1 VKLAVI
7 IVFANLYFICKGF
20 VRPYYFLLGY
30 VWMAFLYPQGFLD
43 DPFRGL
49 PFPPLLG
56 ILAIL
61 GYIFVDRRPLPRFTN
76 VFLLLVLFAVWV
88 TCTTYLWAEV
98 PYAAAVKWNWAITS
112 IGTSL
117 IMPFLLRTR
126 REIESTFLVVF
137 FALSAHI
144 GTAAA
149 KALTGGGGYG
159 VLATL
164 IRDNSYLGE
173 SSTLA
178 TVTVMSLPL
187 AMYVG
192 LHSLCA
198 DAIPFRRISLMVYT
212 LVAVAAIVGTSAR
225 TGLVALGAY
234 VLLAVRSFWKKALL
248 AASVVAIG
256 YALLPYMPT
265 WWTSRMQT
273 IQTYETEISAASRLD
288 VWQWTFE
295 YVKTHPLGGG
305 FDVYRINGLNPSA
318 TGPPSGRA
326 FHNIYFETLG
336 EQGFVGSGL
345 YLLILGGVL
354 IGSFR
359 LAKNKDG
366 ADDWVPRAA
375 RTIFTTTAI
384 FAVGGS
390 FIGIASQ
397 PIGYALFGAYLSLRQ
412 FVTERAREKEQQ
424 AAQHESQAC
433 QV

>member
-1 VKLAVI
+1 MKLDI
-7 IVFANLYFICKGF
+7 IVVLANLYFICKGF
-20 VRPYYFLLGY
+20 LRPYYFLLGY
-30 VWMAFLYPQGFLD
+30 VWLGFLYPQGFLD
-43 DPFRGL
+43 PSFARL
-49 PFPPLLG
+49 PFSLVFG

-61 GYIFVDRRPLPRFTN
+61 GYVVLDRRPLPRFTT
-76 VFLLLVLFAVWV
+76 VFLLLVLFALWV
-88 TCTTYLWAEV
+88 TCTTYFWAEV
-98 PYAAAVKWNWAITS
+98 PEAAETKWNWAIKA
-112 IGTSL
+112 ICMPL
-117 IMPFLLRTR
+117 FMPFLLRTR

-164 IRDNSYLGE
+164 VRDNTYLGE

-187 AMYVG
+187 AMYIG
-192 LHSLCA
+192 LYSLCIH
-198 DAIPFRRISLMVYT
+198 AIPFRRISLTGYH
-212 LVAVAAIVGTSAR
+212 LIAVGAIVGTSAR

-248 AASVVAIG
+248 AGSVVAIG
-256 YALLPYMPT
+256 YMLLPYMPA

-273 IQTYETEISAASRLD
+273 IQTYDTETSAASRLD
-288 VWQWTFE
+288 VWHWTWE

-305 FDVYRINGLNPSA
+305 FDVYRINGLVPST
-318 TGPPSGRA
+318 TGPPSGMA

-345 YLLILGGVL
+345 YILIIAGVL

-359 LAKNKDG
+359 LAKHEDG
-366 ADDWVPRAA
+366 GDEWVPRAA
-375 RTIFTTTAI
+375 RTVFTMTAI

-390 FIGIASQ
+390 FIGVAYQ
-397 PIGYALFGAYLSLRQ
+397 PIGFTLFGTYLSLRQ
-412 FVTERAREKEQQ
+412 FVTERAREQEQQ
-424 AAQHESQAC
+424 AAQHESLAC

>member
-1 VKLAVI
+1 MKLAII

-30 VWMAFLYPQGFLD
+30 VWMAFLFPQGFLD
-43 DPFRGL
+43 DPFRRL
-49 PFPPLLG
+49 PLPPILG

-76 VFLLLVLFAVWV
+76 VFLLLVLFGVWV
-88 TCTTYLWAEV
+88 TCTTYFWAEV
-98 PYAAAVKWNWAITS
+98 PAAAEVKWNWAIKS
-112 IGTSL
+112 IGMSL

-126 REIESTFLVVF
+126 REIEATFLVVF

-149 KALTGGGGYG
+149 KSLTGGGGYG
-159 VLATL
+159 VMATL

-178 TVTVMSLPL
+178 TVAVMSLPL
-187 AMYVG
+187 AVYIC
-192 LHSLCA
+192 LYSLCA
-198 DAIPFRRISLMVYT
+198 HAIPFRRIGMTVYT
-212 LVAVAAIVGTSAR
+212 LMALAAIVGTSAR

-248 AASVVAIG
+248 AGSVVAVG
-256 YALLPYMPT
+256 YALLPYMPA

-273 IQTYETEISAASRLD
+273 IETYETETSAASRLD
-288 VWQWTFE
+288 VWRWTFE
-295 YVKTHPLGGG
+295 YAKAHPLGGG
-305 FDVYRINGLNPSA
+305 FEVYLINGLNQSA
-318 TGPPSGRA
+318 TDPPTGRA

-345 YLLILGGVL
+345 FLFILGGVL

-359 LAKNKDG
+359 LAKHKDG
-366 ADDWVPRAA
+366 GDDWVPRAA
-375 RTIFTTTAI
+375 RTLFIMTAI

-390 FIGIASQ
+390 FIGVAYQ
-397 PIGYALFGAYLSLRQ
+397 PIGYTLFGAYLSLRQ
-412 FVTERAREKEQQ
+412 FVTERAREQEQQ
-424 AAQHESQAC
+424 AAQRESQPC
-433 QV
+433 NI